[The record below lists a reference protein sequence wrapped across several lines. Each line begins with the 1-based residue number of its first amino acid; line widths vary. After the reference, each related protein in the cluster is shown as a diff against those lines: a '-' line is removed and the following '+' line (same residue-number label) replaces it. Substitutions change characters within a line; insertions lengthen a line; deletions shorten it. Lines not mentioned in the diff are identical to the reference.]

1 MCCRTCMRGTL
12 QQSSM
17 QQQLQ
22 QHPSGEAAA
31 VLVRLTWVLSKSFT
45 RGQVVARRTGH
56 VNEQLAVLISWGIG
70 HPLWCVRSSHQLGDR
85 PPAEPRVMSARMPL
99 QGE

>member
-1 MCCRTCMRGTL
+1 MYTNDLRGTL

-31 VLVRLTWVLSKSFT
+31 VLVRLTWVLSKSF
-45 RGQVVARRTGH
+45 
-56 VNEQLAVLISWGIG
+56 SWGTWHKCI
-70 HPLWCVRSSHQLGDR
+70 SY
-85 PPAEPRVMSARMPL
+85 APRVDRQPLCDGVGGSAIL
-99 QGE
+99 SGAFIFFLVDTG

>member
-1 MCCRTCMRGTL
+1 MITVAL

-31 VLVRLTWVLSKSFT
+31 VLVRLTWVLSKSFSW
-45 RGQVVARRTGH
+45 GHVVARRTGH

-70 HPLWCVRSSHQLGDR
+70 HPLWCVRASRST
-85 PPAEPRVMSARMPL
+85 PAEPRVLSARMPL

>member
-1 MCCRTCMRGTL
+1 MYTNDLRSTL

-56 VNEQLAVLISWGIG
+56 VNEQLAILISWGIG
-70 HPLWCVRSSHQLGDR
+70 HPLWCVKASRSHQLSPG
-85 PPAEPRVMSARMPL
+85 
-99 QGE
+99 